1 MANITRLKL
10 TNFKRFKN
18 LLVDFK
24 PGINTIIGDNEA
36 GKSTI
41 LQAIDLVASGS
52 RGKLENVGF
61 EVLFNNECV
70 KQFFQGPQLLENLPT
85 IHVELYLND
94 EMNPDLFGN
103 HNTDKVNASG
113 LHMVCEP
120 NVELAKEINTVLAA
134 GGQNFPFEFYEV
146 KFFTFS
152 GEAFSGYR
160 RLFKCLTLDSSQIN
174 NEHANREYI
183 KTVYEST
190 VDAPKRALLKNDY
203 RQQKL
208 LFKDQSLTVI
218 NNTLDDYDFSL
229 RTGSKYNLETDIT
242 LTQDDI
248 PIDERGKGQ
257 QCFIKTAFALSR
269 NSEKRVIDTLLL
281 EEPENHLSHS
291 NMKRLIL
298 KISESHQNQIIIA
311 THNSLISTRL
321 DLRNSILIN
330 SSSIKP
336 LMLNDLPATTAS
348 FFIKAPDNNILEFV
362 LSRKV
367 ILVEGDAE
375 YILFDA
381 FYLLATGRRPEADG
395 VHVISVGGTSFKR
408 YLDLA
413 KVLGIRTAV
422 IRDNDGDWQSKCVD
436 NYSDYTNESRAI
448 FADRDSVRRTF
459 EICLYLDNQ
468 AICDLLFSGGNIKK
482 SPLDFMLDNKTECA
496 LRLLETNATALKI
509 PSYIAEAIAWINE

>member
-1 MANITRLKL
+1 MAHVTKLKL
-10 TNFKRFKN
+10 TNFKRFKT
-18 LLVDFK
+18 LLIDFK
-24 PGINTIIGDNEA
+24 PYINTIIGDNEA

-52 RGKLENVGF
+52 RSKLENVGF
-61 EVLFNNECV
+61 ETLFNKECV
-70 KQFFQGPQLLENLPT
+70 DEFFQGAQVFENLPT
-85 IHVELYLND
+85 IHVELYLSD
-94 EMNPDLFGN
+94 ETNPDLFGN
-103 HNTDKVNASG
+103 HNTDKVDASG

-120 NVELAKEINTVLAA
+120 NTELAKEINTVLAA
-134 GGQNFPFEFYEV
+134 GGQNFPFEFYDV
-146 KFFTFS
+146 KFITFS

-160 RLFKCLTLDSSQIN
+160 RLFKCLTIDSSQIN
-174 NEHANREYI
+174 SEHANREYI
-183 KTVYEST
+183 RNVYEST
-190 VDAPKRALLKNDY
+190 VDSPNRALLKNDY

-208 LFKDQSLTVI
+208 LFKNNSLQVI
-218 NNTLDDYDFSL
+218 NSTLGDYDFSL

-330 SSSIKP
+330 SSSLKP
-336 LMLNDLPATTAS
+336 LTLNDLPATTAK
-348 FFIKAPDNNILEFV
+348 FFIKAPDNNILEFA

-381 FYLLATGRRPEADG
+381 FYQLATGKRPEADS

-413 KVLGIRTAV
+413 KILGIRTAV

-436 NYSDYTNESRAI
+436 NYSEYTNESRAI
-448 FADRDSVRRTF
+448 FADQDSARRTF

-468 AICDLLFSGGNIKK
+468 PICDTLFSGGNITK
-482 SPLDFMLDNKTECA
+482 SPLDYMLDNKTESA
-496 LRLLETNATALKI
+496 LRLLENHAANLTL